1 MADEMYDKKVTIRE
15 LVDFFKFERLTG
27 DDESLKRWTVVPDFN
42 RPGFELCGVYKK
54 TEPRRIVVIGNKES
68 EFIRTMSEEDQRTRF
83 PLITDG
89 LTPAAIITKN
99 NDYLQF

>member
-27 DDESLKRWTVVPDFN
+27 NDESLKRWTVVPDVN

-54 TEPRRIVVIGNKES
+54 T
-68 EFIRTMSEEDQRTRF
+68 
-83 PLITDG
+83 
-89 LTPAAIITKN
+89 
-99 NDYLQF
+99 